1 MTEMCHSS
9 HKFVITTPDRHA
21 TVYTGVDAFTLLGHI
36 CKAMPTLKLQ
46 RAFVRYCIICLALLH
61 GTLSNAVAQQKVT
74 LKEVHRTGETW
85 QVETSTEQSGSLD
98 TVSDPKQPQLPKRL
112 AKSGKARSQYVE
124 RILQL
129 DEQQLGVKTL
139 RRYTL
144 LEAEQR
150 IGNETT
156 QARLRNQVSHLVLD
170 RQASQAVTFS
180 PDGPLQ
186 LGELEQVR
194 TDIFVPRLVGLLPTQ
209 AVERGTTW
217 KATTPAVLEL
227 TDLQSLQ
234 SGSLECTLSEVNGD
248 LAVVKFAG
256 QVQGTTPNGSNQQTL
271 QGNYRFD
278 LKAQRMVNLQFEV
291 TSLLRDRQSKNVG
304 DITARFQ
311 LTRKL
316 TGVAELSTSG
326 LTLDANEE
334 NTLLLVQEPRLGLE
348 LLHSRR
354 WVPSPVSDQSWR
366 VDGPSGSG
374 LTLQFEPANNIPPA
388 DGIRKQIEVTLSKTA
403 QQLRPQPDPAGWEG
417 TQRLAWTGTQ
427 NGQNFVFEYFLWKQ
441 GSHGAIVAGRYYA
454 PEAAMAR
461 KDVERIMKSL
471 RLGR

>member
-1 MTEMCHSS
+1 
-9 HKFVITTPDRHA
+9 
-21 TVYTGVDAFTLLGHI
+21 
-36 CKAMPTLKLQ
+36 MPTLKLQ
-46 RAFVRYCIICLALLH
+46 RAIVRYCIICLALLH
-61 GTLSNAVAQQKVT
+61 GTGSTSLAQQKVT
-74 LKEVHRTGETW
+74 LRETHRSGETW
-85 QVETSTEQSGSLD
+85 QVETSTEQTGSLE
-98 TVSDPKQPQLPKRL
+98 TIADPKQPQLPKRL
-112 AKSGKARSQYVE
+112 AKSGKAHSQYVE

-139 RRYTL
+139 RRYSL

-150 IGNETT
+150 IGAETT

-170 RQASQAVTFS
+170 RQASRPVTFS

-194 TDIFVPRLVGLLPTQ
+194 TDIFVPRLSGMLPTQ
-209 AVERGTTW
+209 VVERGQSW
-217 KATTPAVLEL
+217 KAATPAVLEL

-234 SGSLECTLSEVNGD
+234 SGSLECTLSEVAGD
-248 LAVVKFAG
+248 VAVVKFAG
-256 QVQGTTPNGSNQQTL
+256 QVQGATPNGSNQQTL

-278 LKAQRMVNLQFEV
+278 LKAQRLVSLQFEV
-291 TSLLRDRQSKNVG
+291 TSLLRDKQNKEVG

-354 WVPSPVSDQSWR
+354 WVPSPVNDQSWR

-374 LTLQFEPANNIPPA
+374 LTLQFEPAANIPA
-388 DGIRKQIEVTLSKTA
+388 AEAIRRQIEATLSKTV
-403 QQLRPQPDPAGWEG
+403 QQLRPLPDPAGWEG
-417 TQRLAWTGTQ
+417 TQRLSWTGTQ
-427 NGQNFVFEYFLWKQ
+427 NGKDFVYEYFLWKQ
-441 GSHGAIVAGRYYA
+441 GSKGAIVAGRYHA
-454 PEAAMAR
+454 PDAAPAQ
-461 KDVERIMKSL
+461 KDAERLVKSL